1 VVAGLVAIGACSL
14 ALAVGLIVAGPRAA
28 VESSGADSFSRSA
41 LGHRAFVDLLRAS
54 GVPAV
59 VSRFA
64 SGERAGHSS
73 VLVIAEPQLAGDGA
87 REQRLT
93 SMLAAA
99 GTVLLVLPKWTGQG
113 RGREP
118 GWIDGVSPVPAEAVA
133 RTLRAAGVSAELS
146 RPRDADAGRCA
157 GAAAGIRWSQPQ
169 LLVPR
174 APSLQARLVCGGGV
188 LFGEMT
194 RPNGQR
200 LFVLSDPDVIA
211 NHGLGKGG
219 NAALALEIVER
230 ARRRGQPV
238 VVDETLHGHEHVP
251 SLWADLF
258 AFPQLAS
265 VIHGGLAL
273 LFFIWAGMARFGAPL
288 SVPPALGS
296 GKGILIENTAAL
308 LRSAGHSAYTLGRYV
323 DACALEVAR
332 ALHAPAAGDP
342 GQRRQW
348 LDGVGRRRG
357 AAATLTSLERHV
369 DGVRRA
375 SAPSAAVIVHAAT
388 RVHRWKEEMI
398 RGADRDPRG

>member
-288 SVPPALGS
+288 VRAPRAGLREGHPDREHRRPAPIGRP
-296 GKGILIENTAAL
+296 
-308 LRSAGHSAYTLGRYV
+308 LRLH
-323 DACALEVAR
+323 AR
-332 ALHAPAAGDP
+332 AIRGRVRPRGGAGAPRPGGGRPGAAPPVAGRSGPAARRGRDP
-342 GQRRQW
+342 DLAGAPR
-348 LDGVGRRRG
+348 GRRPPRERPVRG
-357 AAATLTSLERHV
+357 RHRPRRHARPSLEGG
-369 DGVRRA
+369 D
-375 SAPSAAVIVHAAT
+375 
-388 RVHRWKEEMI
+388 
-398 RGADRDPRG
+398 DPWS